1 MNCPFCT
8 FSDIRMKLHRHLAE
22 AHLDKVTT
30 EHDEASGK
38 MRYVVGCPVCGLKY
52 QHAVKPRYKDPR
64 FLEEY
69 KAEIAL
75 VAFDQ
80 LLYHL
85 EEKHPQEAELQT
97 PSEQTPNSSSA
108 TAD

>member
-1 MNCPFCT
+1 MGRSGSSETVIRLPMKCPYCDFAD
-8 FSDIRMKLHRHLAE
+8 SRRKLHRHLGE
-22 AHLDKVTT
+22 AHLDLVTMEREEET
-30 EHDEASGK
+30 GK
-38 MRYVVGCPVCGLKY
+38 MRYIVGCPMCGLRY
-52 QHAVKPRYKDPR
+52 QHKVKPRYKDPR

-85 EEKHPQEAELQT
+85 EEKHSAE
-97 PSEQTPNSSSA
+97 
-108 TAD
+108 

>member
-1 MNCPFCT
+1 MNCPHCDFG
-8 FSDIRMKLHRHLAE
+8 DARMKLHRHLVE
-22 AHLDKVTT
+22 QHLDRVMT
-30 EHDEASGK
+30 EHDEATGK
-38 MRYVVGCPVCGLKY
+38 MRYIVACPVCGLKY

-69 KAEIAL
+69 KSEIAL

-85 EEKHPQEAELQT
+85 EDQHPTEAGLG
-97 PSEQTPNSSSA
+97 
-108 TAD
+108 D

>member
-1 MNCPFCT
+1 MKCPHCDFADT
-8 FSDIRMKLHRHLAE
+8 RMKLHRHLGE
-22 AHLDKVTT
+22 AHLNHVTT
-30 EHDEASGK
+30 EHDEATGK
-38 MRYVVGCPVCGLKY
+38 MRYIVSCSVCGLKY

-64 FLEEY
+64 FLEEF

-85 EEKHPQEAELQT
+85 EEKHPESEGEEAEK
-97 PSEQTPNSSSA
+97 
-108 TAD
+108 

>member
-1 MNCPFCT
+1 MNCPHCS
-8 FSDIRMKLHRHLAE
+8 FSAPRMKLHRHLAE
-22 AHLDKVTT
+22 AHLDLVAT
-30 EHDEASGK
+30 EHDEATGK
-38 MRYVVGCPVCGLKY
+38 MKYVITCPVCGLKY

-64 FLEEY
+64 FLDEY

-85 EEKHPQEAELQT
+85 QEKHPEE
-97 PSEQTPNSSSA
+97 NSNSHPPTSS
-108 TAD
+108 

>member
-1 MNCPFCT
+1 MKCPYCDFQD
-8 FSDIRMKLHRHLAE
+8 SRMKLHRHLGE
-22 AHLDKVTT
+22 AHLDQVMT
-30 EHDEASGK
+30 EHDEETGK
-38 MRYVVGCPVCGLKY
+38 MKYIVGCPMCGLRY

-69 KAEIAL
+69 RAEIAL

-85 EEKHPQEAELQT
+85 EEKHPVESGSTPAADVSAEASNT
-97 PSEQTPNSSSA
+97 SA
-108 TAD
+108 H

>member
-8 FSDIRMKLHRHLAE
+8 FSDIRIKLPRHLAE
-22 AHLDKVTT
+22 AHLDQVTT

-80 LLYHL
+80 LLNHL

-97 PSEQTPNSSSA
+97 PASQDQTTNRG
-108 TAD
+108 

>member
-1 MNCPFCT
+1 MKCPHCDFADT
-8 FSDIRMKLHRHLAE
+8 RMKLHHHLAE
-22 AHLDKVTT
+22 AHLDQVTT
-30 EHDEASGK
+30 EHDEATGK
-38 MRYVVGCPVCGLKY
+38 MKYIVGCPVCALKY

-64 FLEEY
+64 FLEEF

-85 EEKHPQEAELQT
+85 EDKHPDEAGIQ
-97 PSEQTPNSSSA
+97 NS
-108 TAD
+108 

>member
-1 MNCPFCT
+1 LTDQRVNCPHCDFEAA
-8 FSDIRMKLHRHLAE
+8 RMKLHRHLVE
-22 AHLDKVTT
+22 AHLDRVTT
-30 EHDEASGK
+30 EHDAATGK
-38 MRYVVGCPVCGLKY
+38 MRYVVACPVCGLKY

-64 FLEEY
+64 FLDEF

-85 EEKHPQEAELQT
+85 EEQHPREAA
-97 PSEQTPNSSSA
+97 PG
-108 TAD
+108 D

>member
-1 MNCPFCT
+1 MKCPHCDFEDT
-8 FSDIRMKLHRHLAE
+8 RMKLHRHLGE
-22 AHLDKVTT
+22 AHLDQVLT
-30 EHDEASGK
+30 EHDDATGK
-38 MRYVVGCPVCGLKY
+38 MRDTVGCPMCGLRY
-52 QHAVKPRYKDPR
+52 QHAVKPRYRDPR

-85 EEKHPQEAELQT
+85 EEKHPESAELQT
-97 PSEQTPNSSSA
+97 SK
-108 TAD
+108 

>member
-1 MNCPFCT
+1 MKCPHCDFVDERMN
-8 FSDIRMKLHRHLAE
+8 LHRHLRE
-22 AHLDKVTT
+22 AHLDRVAT
-30 EHDEASGK
+30 EHDAATGK
-38 MRYVVGCPVCGLKY
+38 MRYIVGCPVCGLKY
-52 QHAVKPRYKDPR
+52 QHAIKPRYRDAR

-85 EEKHPQEAELQT
+85 QEKHPVEAGIE
-97 PSEQTPNSSSA
+97 
-108 TAD
+108 D

>member
-1 MNCPFCT
+1 MQ
-8 FSDIRMKLHRHLAE
+8 LHRHLGE
-22 AHLDKVTT
+22 THLDQVTT
-30 EHDEASGK
+30 EADEATGK
-38 MRYVVGCPVCGLKY
+38 MRYVIACPTCGLKY
-52 QHAVKPRYKDPR
+52 QHAVKPRYRDPR

-85 EEKHPQEAELQT
+85 EEKHPAEADLEQQLTQEPDP
-97 PSEQTPNSSSA
+97 PS
-108 TAD
+108 

>member
-1 MNCPFCT
+1 MQCPFCS
-8 FSDIRMKLHRHLAE
+8 FSAPRMKLHRHLAE
-22 AHLDKVTT
+22 AHLDRVAT

-38 MRYVVGCPVCGLKY
+38 MRYVIGCPVCGLKY
-52 QHAVKPRYKDPR
+52 QHAVKPRYRDPV

-80 LLYHL
+80 LLYHMD
-85 EEKHPQEAELQT
+85 EKHTAENQT
-97 PSEQTPNSSSA
+97 SNSKE
-108 TAD
+108 